1 MLSNLEI
8 KLLAEEVSKKLEI
21 SVDILAHKLAQEIK
35 KPTTIFISQNEAMK
49 LYGRAKVDR
58 WRENGKLKR
67 YLKENGK
74 LNGFQYRVAD
84 LEKLS
89 KQFSLVK
96 QKKIS

>member
-1 MLSNLEI
+1 
-8 KLLAEEVSKKLEI
+8 
-21 SVDILAHKLAQEIK
+21 
-35 KPTTIFISQNEAMK
+35 MK

-89 KQFSLVK
+89 KQFFIVK
-96 QKKIS
+96 QKKNIMNHCIEINCPDCKQVYCVRCHSFVCPYCGTPTPKEID

>member
-21 SVDILAHKLAQEIK
+21 SVDILAHKLAIEIK
-35 KPTTIFISQNEAMK
+35 KPTTLFISQNEAMK
-49 LYGRAKVDR
+49 LYGRTKVDR

-89 KQFSLVK
+89 KLQQLLK
-96 QKKIS
+96 LK